1 MDVHRLRGGASAE
14 CLDNL
19 CPDRANRAQ
28 FGNLQEEVRAHGERK
43 ENLPRRFVDGKTAR

>member
-19 CPDRANRAQ
+19 CPDGANRAQ
-28 FGNLQEEVRAHGERK
+28 FGNLQEEVRSHGERK
-43 ENLPRRFVDGKTAR
+43 ENLPRRFVDGETAR